1 MSSQAPSSGQEAVF
15 DEATALAR
23 LNGSRALLER
33 FLRLFRERNSG
44 SVAAIG
50 AALAGRDLA
59 AAHQLTHSLIGVAG
73 TVGMIE
79 LQGASR
85 RLEALL
91 LANADAAAASA
102 EFSALTLA
110 WTRVALTLAKQL
122 DEPQGETR

>member
-1 MSSQAPSSGQEAVF
+1 MSSPAPSGGQEPVF
-15 DEATALAR
+15 DEAAALAR

-50 AALAGRDLA
+50 AALSDCDLA
-59 AAHQLTHSLIGVAG
+59 AAHQLTHSLMGVAG

-91 LANADAAAASA
+91 LADADAAAASA

-110 WTRVALTLAKQL
+110 WTRVELALIEQL
-122 DEPQGETR
+122 DGVQGETR